1 MGVPNHN
8 LDALEQRRLTLE
20 DNILQLQK
28 SLYHWRNW
36 EAEYDGFRDAIT
48 NLDNDATTDDFVA
61 AGRELGGELVT
72 DEEVQAII
80 GGKQGALRSRG
91 QVIDLIGRRI
101 DYVKQNVATMEK
113 RLRTA
118 EDELYALDSRDTPMD
133 GGAFPVREIMEELD
147 EDGNVISSS
156 INTPGD
162 QASQLLETLKKAG
175 VENIPDNVT
184 AAATSG
190 EASNGVSASAPEQKA
205 DKMDTDEDRSQ
216 PTTTANGQHLENDGT
231 SAQEEE
237 IDLSKPVSLVTPEDR
252 KQPPVTDV
260 DESPE
265 EARLR
270 REMLQYGIDEVGA
283 IVAELELDEEGSE
296 FSVDEDDYDFD
307 SDEEDEDEF
316 GRSHTVLSEDYHQQ
330 MRELEAKLNARGMY
344 NMGKNSQG
352 FPEEIRQ
359 DLEKPSAAE
368 FAQQDAPDSSKGKK
382 PKKRVAFADDLDI
395 APAPEAPAAEPKT
408 LPPQPDV
415 PVLSD
420 AIVERTER
428 TPEAQP
434 ASEERPKKVSK
445 FKSARASTTA
455 DETAAPSINSLASNS
470 SKPSKF
476 AETRARKVVNAVPS
490 NTTPDLFPAAPQEP
504 KPFSAPITDVP
515 WEPSVPRPP
524 EGKTLADKLVEREIA
539 PGAAAPEPDELD
551 ESIHRREIASEFY
564 RIRNR
569 MIHQQGGFVNN
580 EQENE
585 PIEEEGQP
593 RISKFRAARM
603 R

>member
-1 MGVPNHN
+1 V
-8 LDALEQRRLTLE
+8 
-20 DNILQLQK
+20 
-28 SLYHWRNW
+28 
-36 EAEYDGFRDAIT
+36 
-48 NLDNDATTDDFVA
+48 
-61 AGRELGGELVT
+61 
-72 DEEVQAII
+72 
-80 GGKQGALRSRG
+80 
-91 QVIDLIGRRI
+91 
-101 DYVKQNVATMEK
+101 
-113 RLRTA
+113 
-118 EDELYALDSRDTPMD
+118 
-133 GGAFPVREIMEELD
+133 
-147 EDGNVISSS
+147 
-156 INTPGD
+156 
-162 QASQLLETLKKAG
+162 
-175 VENIPDNVT
+175 
-184 AAATSG
+184 
-190 EASNGVSASAPEQKA
+190 
-205 DKMDTDEDRSQ
+205 
-216 PTTTANGQHLENDGT
+216 NGQHPESNGN

-252 KQPPVTDV
+252 KQPPVTDI

-296 FSVDEDDYDFD
+296 FSIDEDDYDLD
-307 SDEEDEDEF
+307 SDEEDDDEF

-352 FPEEIRQ
+352 FPQEIRE
-359 DLEKPSAAE
+359 DLERPSADDT
-368 FAQQDAPDSSKGKK
+368 QQETPEGSKGKK

-415 PVLSD
+415 QVLSD
-420 AIVERTER
+420 AIVERTGR
-428 TPEAQP
+428 THEAP
-434 ASEERPKKVSK
+434 PTPEERPKKVSK
-445 FKSARASTTA
+445 FKSARASASA
-455 DETAAPSINSLASNS
+455 DDMTAPSTDS
-470 SKPSKF
+470 SKKPSKF
-476 AETRARKVVNAVPS
+476 AEARARKQVNAVPS
-490 NTTPDLFPAAPQEP
+490 NTTPDLFPATPQEP
-504 KPFSAPITDVP
+504 KPFSTPITVP
-515 WEPSVPRPP
+515 WEPSVPQPP

-539 PGAAAPEPDELD
+539 PGASAPEPDELD

-564 RIRNR
+564 RVRNR

-580 EQENE
+580 ERETE

>member
-1 MGVPNHN
+1 MGIPNHDLN
-8 LDALEQRRLTLE
+8 ALEQRRLTLE

-36 EAEYDGFRDAIT
+36 EAEYDGFRDAISD
-48 NLDNDATTDDFVA
+48 LDNDATTDDFVI

-72 DEEVQAII
+72 DDEIQAIL
-80 GGKQGALRSRG
+80 GGKQGITRTRK

-113 RLRTA
+113 RLRAA
-118 EDELYALDSRDTPMD
+118 EDELYNVDSIDAPVD
-133 GGAFPVREIMEELD
+133 GGAFAVKEIMEELD
-147 EDGNVISSS
+147 EEGNVVSSS

-175 VENIPDNVT
+175 VDDIPENVT
-184 AAATSG
+184 TTSTSKDAPAG
-190 EASNGVSASAPEQKA
+190 TTPSAPEQRV
-205 DKMDTDEDRSQ
+205 DRMDTAEDHSQ
-216 PTTTANGQHLENDGT
+216 RTTTSSSQLPET
-231 SAQEEE
+231 SSAPSQGEE
-237 IDLSKPVSLVTPEDR
+237 IDLSKPVSLVTAEDR
-252 KQPPVTDV
+252 AQPPVTDI
-260 DESPE
+260 DESIE
-265 EARLR
+265 DASLR
-270 REMLQYGIDEVGA
+270 REMLRYGIDEVGA

-296 FSVDEDDYDFD
+296 FSVD
-307 SDEEDEDEF
+307 DEEYDWDDDEENEDEF
-316 GRSHTVLSEDYHQQ
+316 GRSHIVLSDEYHQQ

-344 NMGKNSQG
+344 NMGKDSAG
-352 FPEEIRQ
+352 FPEDIRE
-359 DLEKPSAAE
+359 DLEKPPAA
-368 FAQQDAPDSSKGKK
+368 AVPQDDLENSKNPK

-395 APAPEAPAAEPKT
+395 APAPTVPTAEPKT

-415 PVLSD
+415 PVLLD
-420 AIVERTER
+420 AIVERTSA
-428 TPEAQP
+428 TQAAP
-434 ASEERPKKVSK
+434 AATEERPKKVSK
-445 FKSARASTTA
+445 FRSARASTATDDPIA
-455 DETAAPSINSLASNS
+455 SSIIPPPT

-476 AETRARKVVNAVPS
+476 AEARARKQVNAVPS
-490 NTTPDLFPAAPQEP
+490 NKTPELFPATPKEP
-504 KPFSAPITDVP
+504 KPFSAPITVP
-515 WEPSVPRPP
+515 WEPAVPQPP
-524 EGKTLADKLVEREIA
+524 EGKTLADKLVEREIT

-564 RIRNR
+564 KARNR